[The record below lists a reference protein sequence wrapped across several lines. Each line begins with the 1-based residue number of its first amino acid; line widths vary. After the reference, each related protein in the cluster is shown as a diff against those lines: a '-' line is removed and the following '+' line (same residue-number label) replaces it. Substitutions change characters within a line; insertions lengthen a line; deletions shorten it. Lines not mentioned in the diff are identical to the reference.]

1 MLRSMDPE
9 VNTEKNIILREIL
22 VQIFLNN
29 PVENLW
35 TLTYL
40 KYYEKKLPEGKKN
53 TQKSLEKKDKYYDK
67 KK

>member
-1 MLRSMDPE
+1 LRD
-9 VNTEKNIILREIL
+9 IL
-22 VQIFLNN
+22 VQIFIDN

-40 KYYEKKLPEGKKN
+40 KYYEKKLPEGKIAS
-53 TQKSLEKKDKYYDK
+53 QKSFEKKDKYYDK